1 MKMNR
6 NESIEI
12 VIGPAGEIEINAHGF
27 TGTDCEQATA
37 FLEQALGQIGERAR
51 KPQFYAKRRQAN
63 RGSNRQEVQ
72 S

>member
-6 NESIEI
+6 NESIE
-12 VIGPAGEIEINAHGF
+12 VVVGPAGEIEINAHGF
-27 TGTDCEQATA
+27 SGSDCEQATA

-51 KPQFYAKRRQAN
+51 KPQYYTKRKLT
-63 RGSNRQEVQ
+63 NRQEVQ